1 MSSAP
6 SAPALSAVLRCRGNI
21 WRRNSPS
28 KPPLSAAHSPATA
41 ASAWEAA
48 SRRERVVTG
57 TTTPAV
63 FESLRGAFR
72 GPRNNRVSVPERR
85 PAEARRAASAAPNA
99 RGLARTLR
107 YGWFCTFPRLDP
119 LSALVFRLSA
129 RCSRGTQPVAET
141 VPFWVL
147 RSACVTLSRLVSE
160 LVSRS
165 FLALLRRSSLG
176 NVTPPRPLAAKLR
189 DASLKDRPPG
199 IISNS
204 EDKQDSGLKV
214 TDEGAD

>member
-63 FESLRGAFR
+63 FESLRG
-72 GPRNNRVSVPERR
+72 
-85 PAEARRAASAAPNA
+85 
-99 RGLARTLR
+99 
-107 YGWFCTFPRLDP
+107 
-119 LSALVFRLSA
+119 
-129 RCSRGTQPVAET
+129 CSRGTQPVAET